1 MSASIGDVASQ
12 PLIPDITHAADA
24 PPLVPAPSGPPT
36 SSSTAAVSGLGATSS
51 TANADGSITT
61 VVTDALGN
69 TTSISTS
76 APAPEALAA
85 AHPHV
90 SFEA

>member
-1 MSASIGDVASQ
+1 MSASIGEVVGQ
-12 PLIPDITHAADA
+12 
-24 PPLVPAPSGPPT
+24 PLVPDAARAAHAVPAPEPSGPPT
-36 SSSTAAVSGLGATSS
+36 SSSTAAVSGLGSTSS

-61 VVTDALGN
+61 VVTDPLGN
-69 TTSISTS
+69 TASISTS
-76 APAPEALAA
+76 APAPEAVAT